1 MDSFHDVLREVQFFR
16 IHVKIQI
23 FNVQVQ
29 IYFFCHNQVQIY
41 FFGHNQ
47 VQIYRH
53 LRLLTVLDIE
63 FKNYGH

>member
-29 IYFFCHNQVQIY
+29 IYLFVI
-41 FFGHNQ
+41 
-47 VQIYRH
+47 IK
-53 LRLLTVLDIE
+53 
-63 FKNYGH
+63 FKFIGICDY